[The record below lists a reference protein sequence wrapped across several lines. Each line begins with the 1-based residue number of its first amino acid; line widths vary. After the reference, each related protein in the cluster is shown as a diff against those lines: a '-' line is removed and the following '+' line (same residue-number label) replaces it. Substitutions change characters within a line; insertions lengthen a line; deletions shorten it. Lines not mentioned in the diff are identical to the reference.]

1 MQINVQY
8 IVNLNI
14 KQNLHIQRKYMYTNI
29 FKIQMNLKKE
39 NFRELYFPV
48 TNNLK
53 SLTRCVYCG
62 FLIKRKKLIFA

>member
-14 KQNLHIQRKYMYTNI
+14 KQNLHIQRKYMYTKF

-48 TNNLK
+48 TNDLK
-53 SLTRCVYCG
+53 RCVYCG
-62 FLIKRKKLIFA
+62 FFISKKLIFA

>member
-1 MQINVQY
+1 
-8 IVNLNI
+8 
-14 KQNLHIQRKYMYTNI
+14 MYTNI

-48 TNNLK
+48 TNDLK
-53 SLTRCVYCG
+53 RCVYCG